1 MRWSVFFTLILSLLF
16 VAGTLA
22 APAQGLGREIEARQE
37 KETDSDKAA
46 ESTTSETSATQTDAS
61 TTALGSTATST
72 STSAPTTN
80 TGTANTT
87 NAVSTTAS
95 AAEATSTVPSLDGA
109 TAASQQ
115 EAADSA
121 RPTYSGGLPIKPVI
135 TPALGVGGFILLALG
150 AVLAFI
156 GVRKQWVQIFLSTA
170 FLTALGVTVLIVYV
184 MSPPVSNAVQGG
196 YVVAVFFTGAVFG
209 GLSMVFKE
217 ICEGLGCLLGGFC
230 LSMWLLALKSGGLLT
245 ESGPRTGMIIA
256 FSVGFYCLSFSHY
269 TRPYGLI
276 GCSSFSGATALVLG
290 IDCFSRAGLKEFWL
304 YIWGLNQNIFPLKTD
319 TYPVTR
325 NIRVE
330 LAVTIIVSV
339 LGVISQLR
347 LWKVIKERRA
357 KEEDARKE
365 HERKIEEEDA
375 EAGRQLEEKNI
386 QERAEWEMT
395 YGNGQDS
402 KSKTASV
409 SETAIGED
417 SRRGSDGFTS
427 SNNDKDGDIEMK
439 EMQSPEIAAESEKNG
454 EARELEPVQEEDAQ
468 ESTEQEKQQ
477 GPEQENGDSKARP
490 ETPVVTHVLG
500 EDNDNS
506 SENGAVIG
514 SEAGTPRSKRM
525 SGRELLNRLSW
536 RNSTDMKVTS
546 QSREALVAHNDA
558 SSSVYGVVDDV
569 DDLQEVSVGC
579 PSIASDIHERVQEGP
594 MQEAIVPEDLPE
606 KRTIEM
612 ETQSNAG
619 SQAVREN
626 TVPGAGLAVDSGAA
640 EHQDAQK
647 DIADEPIAS
656 KVAPQAS
663 KEAGLGVVTDAAIQ
677 NVASKVFN
685 YETFASRSTQ
695 PTSTTETVAPT
706 PIESTIASPLDR
718 TGISVMSEQLQ
729 SPDTPATDIQPEITD
744 APMSQKAETVV
755 LVQVSQKDG
764 LVEPLKETEAQPTV
778 DTIDE
783 EVIPLP
789 GPKPVEKI
797 KREQVIKKLNAS
809 TVKALPEQTSRIIHS
824 YRTNEWAKH
833 LADADTPEME
843 PIEFDTE
850 PEVKDSEEVQET
862 AAFVDVDG
870 LLQTPLN
877 AQPPPAVNRTE
888 PYEVEAIQPAAI
900 SSVPSA
906 EAPRSKFRSSLSRA
920 MQSPLSRNASTG
932 SVNML
937 RASTGQLPHSQE
949 GQAGLRSASTPYL
962 TITAPENKETEQTPK
977 WNGPPPLLAVR
988 EDMVRNR
995 MSSTSLRYDPWAS
1008 RNQSR
1013 QSFNDIPPISP
1024 PLSVPEERDEDYEQ
1038 GPLRDEDDIP
1048 LSKRRTMLQRQT
1060 MQSPYAASVHSLEA
1074 PSPVQSP
1081 PPGAELN
1088 RSASRMAAWRQSVRE
1103 EITHKRDPLA
1113 LPPQSPPMGGAVS
1126 PDRPHSSLWGSV
1138 QQMRDAS
1145 SRQLDSAVANGMQR
1159 GSMTDLHRQAMR
1171 RMQASANKKL

>member
-1 MRWSVFFTLILSLLF
+1 MRWSVCFTLILSLLF

-22 APAQGLGREIEARQE
+22 APAQGLGREIKARQ
-37 KETDSDKAA
+37 ETDSDQAG
-46 ESTTSETSATQTDAS
+46 ESTSSEASTATQTDAS
-61 TTALGSTATST
+61 TTASTST
-72 STSAPTTN
+72 STSATTTATGTGTATTTN
-80 TGTANTT
+80 TA
-87 NAVSTTAS
+87 STTAS

-135 TPALGVGGFILLALG
+135 TPAWGVGGFILLVLG
-150 AVLAFI
+150 VILAFV

-184 MSPPVSNAVQGG
+184 MSPSVSNAVQGG

-209 GLSMVFKE
+209 GLSLVFKE

-230 LSMWLLALKSGGLLT
+230 LSMWFLALKSGGLLT
-245 ESGPRTGMIIA
+245 ENGPRTGMIVA

-339 LGVISQLR
+339 LGVISQIR

-357 KEEDARKE
+357 KEEDERKE

-386 QERAEWEMT
+386 RERAKWEMT
-395 YGNGQDS
+395 YGNGHDG
-402 KSKTASV
+402 KTVSV
-409 SETAIGED
+409 SETAVGED
-417 SRRGSDGFTS
+417 SRRGSDAFTS
-427 SNNDKDGDIEMK
+427 YNNDKDGGIELN
-439 EMQSPEIAAESEKNG
+439 EIQSPEAGADSEKNG
-454 EARELEPVQEEDAQ
+454 TEARELETVREEDAQ
-468 ESTEQEKQQ
+468 ESPEQGKPQ
-477 GPEQENGDSKARP
+477 GPEEENADSKARP
-490 ETPVVTHVLG
+490 ETPIVTHVLG
-500 EDNDNS
+500 EDIDNS
-506 SENGAVIG
+506 SENGADIG
-514 SEAGTPRSKRM
+514 SEVGTPRSKRL
-525 SGRELLNRLSW
+525 SGKELLDRLSW
-536 RNSTDMKVTS
+536 RNSTGMKVSS
-546 QSREALVAHNDA
+546 QSEEALVVQNDA

-579 PSIASDIHERVQEGP
+579 PSITSDVHGRVEESP
-594 MQEAIVPEDLPE
+594 MQETILSENLPE
-606 KRTIEM
+606 KRTVEIKSKS
-612 ETQSNAG
+612 TAG
-619 SQAVREN
+619 SQAVHES
-626 TVPGAGLAVDSGAA
+626 TAQEAGLALDTGATERQYAQKNIVEETVSSKVDSRVS
-640 EHQDAQK
+640 E
-647 DIADEPIAS
+647 
-656 KVAPQAS
+656 
-663 KEAGLGVVTDAAIQ
+663 EAGLGVVTGASIQ
-677 NVASKVFN
+677 NDAGKVVTDEAVASK
-685 YETFASRSTQ
+685 TTQ
-695 PTSTTETVAPT
+695 LATTAETVPRT
-706 PIESTIASPLDR
+706 PIESTIASPPDR
-718 TGISVMSEQLQ
+718 TVLSVMSDPLQ
-729 SPDTPATDIQPEITD
+729 SPDTPATDVQSDITD
-744 APMSQKAETVV
+744 APETQKRKTAALERP
-755 LVQVSQKDG
+755 SQKDAR
-764 LVEPLKETEAQPTV
+764 VETVQASEAQPTV
-778 DTIDE
+778 DTAE
-783 EVIPLP
+783 EQVIP
-789 GPKPVEKI
+789 KPMEKV
-797 KREQVIKKLNAS
+797 KKQKVIKKLDAS
-809 TVKALPEQTSRIIHS
+809 TIKSLPEQTSRIIHS

-843 PIEFDTE
+843 PIEFGIE
-850 PEVKDSEEVQET
+850 PEVEGSNEVQET

-888 PYEVEAIQPAAI
+888 SYEVEAHQPAAI
-900 SSVPSA
+900 PSVPSP
-906 EAPRSKFRSSLSRA
+906 EVPRSKLKNSLRKA
-920 MQSPLSRNASTG
+920 IQNPLPRNASTG

-937 RASTGQLPHSQE
+937 RSSSGQLPHTQE
-949 GQAGLRSASTPYL
+949 GQAGLRSASTPFL
-962 TITAPENKETEQTPK
+962 TLTAPETKEAEQSPK

-1013 QSFNDIPPISP
+1013 QSFNDFSPISPISP
-1024 PLSVPEERDEDYEQ
+1024 PLSVPEERDEDIEQ
-1038 GPLRDEDDIP
+1038 GPPRDEDDIP

-1060 MQSPYAASVHSLEA
+1060 MQSPYAASIHSIEA
-1074 PSPVQSP
+1074 PSPVQSSP
-1081 PPGAELN
+1081 PSAELN
-1088 RSASRMAAWRQSVRE
+1088 RPASRMAAWRQSVRE
-1103 EITHKRDPLA
+1103 EITDKRDPLA
-1113 LPPQSPPMGGAVS
+1113 LPPQSPPNGGAVS

-1138 QQMRDAS
+1138 QQMRDVS
-1145 SRQLDSAVANGMQR
+1145 SNQLDSAVANGMQR

>member
-22 APAQGLGREIEARQE
+22 APAQGLGREIKARQ
-37 KETDSDKAA
+37 ETDSDKAA
-46 ESTTSETSATQTDAS
+46 ESTSSEASTATQTDAS
-61 TTALGSTATST
+61 TTASTSPTTTATGT
-72 STSAPTTN
+72 GTATTTN
-80 TGTANTT
+80 TA
-87 NAVSTTAS
+87 STTAS

-135 TPALGVGGFILLALG
+135 TPAWGVGGFILLALG
-150 AVLAFI
+150 VILAFV

-184 MSPPVSNAVQGG
+184 MSPSVSNAVQGG

-209 GLSMVFKE
+209 GLSLVFKE

-230 LSMWLLALKSGGLLT
+230 LSMWFLALKSGGLLT
-245 ESGPRTGMIIA
+245 ENGPRTGMIIA

-304 YIWGLNQNIFPLKTD
+304 YIWGLNQNIFPLKTN

-339 LGVISQLR
+339 LGIISQIR

-357 KEEDARKE
+357 KEEDERKE

-395 YGNGQDS
+395 YGNGHDG
-402 KSKTASV
+402 KTVSV
-409 SETAIGED
+409 SETAVGED
-417 SRRGSDGFTS
+417 SRRGSDAFTS
-427 SNNDKDGDIEMK
+427 SNNDKDGGIELK
-439 EMQSPEIAAESEKNG
+439 EMQSPEAGADSEKNG
-454 EARELEPVQEEDAQ
+454 NEARELEPVKEEGAQ
-468 ESTEQEKQQ
+468 ES
-477 GPEQENGDSKARP
+477 PEQGKPQGREKPEERNVDSKARP

-506 SENGAVIG
+506 SENGADIG
-514 SEAGTPRSKRM
+514 SEVGTSRSRRL
-525 SGRELLNRLSW
+525 SGKELLNRLSW
-536 RNSTDMKVTS
+536 RNSTGIKVSS
-546 QSREALVAHNDA
+546 QSEEALVVHNDD

-569 DDLQEVSVGC
+569 DDLQDMSVGC
-579 PSIASDIHERVQEGP
+579 SSIASDIHERVEESP
-594 MQEAIVPEDLPE
+594 MRETIVSENLPE
-606 KRTIEM
+606 KRTVEVKSKSTAVH
-612 ETQSNAG
+612 ESATQEAG
-619 SQAVREN
+619 FSLD
-626 TVPGAGLAVDSGAA
+626 TGAT
-640 EHQDAQK
+640 EHQDAQN
-647 DIADEPIAS
+647 DIVEETVSS
-656 KVAPQAS
+656 KVDSRVS
-663 KEAGLGVVTDAAIQ
+663 KEAGLGVVTGASIQ
-677 NVASKVFN
+677 NDASKVITD
-685 YETFASRSTQ
+685 EAIASKTIQ
-695 PTSTTETVAPT
+695 LATTAETVAPT

-718 TGISVMSEQLQ
+718 TVLSVMSDPLQ
-729 SPDTPATDIQPEITD
+729 SPDTPATDVQPGITD
-744 APMSQKAETVV
+744 APETQKGKTAALERP
-755 LVQVSQKDG
+755 SQKDAK
-764 LVEPLKETEAQPTV
+764 VETMQETEAQPTV
-778 DTIDE
+778 DTAE
-783 EVIPLP
+783 EQVIPLHI
-789 GPKPVEKI
+789 PKPMEKV
-797 KREQVIKKLNAS
+797 KKQKVIKKLDAS
-809 TVKALPEQTSRIIHS
+809 TVKSLPEQTSRIIHS

-843 PIEFDTE
+843 PIEFGIE
-850 PEVKDSEEVQET
+850 PEVEGFNDVHET

-888 PYEVEAIQPAAI
+888 SYEVEAHIPVAI
-900 SSVPSA
+900 PSA
-906 EAPRSKFRSSLSRA
+906 PSPEVPRSNLKNSFSKA
-920 MQSPLSRNASTG
+920 MQNPISRNASTG

-937 RASTGQLPHSQE
+937 RSTTGQLPHSQE
-949 GQAGLRSASTPYL
+949 GQAGLRSASTPFL
-962 TITAPENKETEQTPK
+962 TLTAPETKEAEQSPK

-1013 QSFNDIPPISP
+1013 QSFNDFSPISP
-1024 PLSVPEERDEDYEQ
+1024 PLSAPEERDEDIEQ
-1038 GPLRDEDDIP
+1038 GPPRDEDDIP

-1060 MQSPYAASVHSLEA
+1060 MQFPYAASIHSIEA
-1074 PSPVQSP
+1074 PSPVPTP
-1081 PPGAELN
+1081 PPSAELN

-1103 EITHKRDPLA
+1103 EIINKRDPLA
-1113 LPPQSPPMGGAVS
+1113 LPPQSPPNGGAVS

-1138 QQMRDAS
+1138 QQMRDVS
-1145 SRQLDSAVANGMQR
+1145 SNQLDSAVANGMQR

>member
-22 APAQGLGREIEARQE
+22 APAQGLGREIKARQ
-37 KETDSDKAA
+37 ETDSDKAA
-46 ESTTSETSATQTDAS
+46 ESTSSEASTATQTDAS
-61 TTALGSTATST
+61 TTASTST
-72 STSAPTTN
+72 STSATTTATGTGTATTTN
-80 TGTANTT
+80 TA
-87 NAVSTTAS
+87 STTAS

-135 TPALGVGGFILLALG
+135 TPAWGVGGFILLALG
-150 AVLAFI
+150 VILAFV

-184 MSPPVSNAVQGG
+184 MSPSVSNAVQGG

-209 GLSMVFKE
+209 GLSLVFKE

-230 LSMWLLALKSGGLLT
+230 LSMWFLALKSGGLLT
-245 ESGPRTGMIIA
+245 ENGPRTGMIIA

-339 LGVISQLR
+339 LGVISQIR

-357 KEEDARKE
+357 KEEDERKE

-395 YGNGQDS
+395 YGNGHDG
-402 KSKTASV
+402 KTVSV
-409 SETAIGED
+409 SETAVGED
-417 SRRGSDGFTS
+417 SRRGSDAFTS
-427 SNNDKDGDIEMK
+427 SNNDKDGGIELK
-439 EMQSPEIAAESEKNG
+439 EMQSPEAGADSEKNG
-454 EARELEPVQEEDAQ
+454 NEARELEPVKEEGAQ
-468 ESTEQEKQQ
+468 ESPEQGKPQ
-477 GPEQENGDSKARP
+477 GPEKPEERNVDSKARP

-506 SENGAVIG
+506 SENGADIG
-514 SEAGTPRSKRM
+514 SEVGTSRSRRL
-525 SGRELLNRLSW
+525 SGKELLNRLSW
-536 RNSTDMKVTS
+536 RNSTGIKVSS
-546 QSREALVAHNDA
+546 QSEEALVVHNDD

-569 DDLQEVSVGC
+569 DDLQDMSMGC
-579 PSIASDIHERVQEGP
+579 SSIASDIHERVEESP
-594 MQEAIVPEDLPE
+594 MRETIVSENLPE
-606 KRTIEM
+606 KRTVEVKSKSTAVH
-612 ETQSNAG
+612 ESATQEAG
-619 SQAVREN
+619 FSLD
-626 TVPGAGLAVDSGAA
+626 TGAT
-640 EHQDAQK
+640 EHQDAQN
-647 DIADEPIAS
+647 DIVEETVSS
-656 KVAPQAS
+656 KVDSRVS
-663 KEAGLGVVTDAAIQ
+663 KEAGLGVVTGASIQ
-677 NVASKVFN
+677 NDAGKVITDEAIASK
-685 YETFASRSTQ
+685 TIQLA
-695 PTSTTETVAPT
+695 TTAETVAPT

-718 TGISVMSEQLQ
+718 TVLSVMSDPLQ
-729 SPDTPATDIQPEITD
+729 SPDTPATDVQPGITD
-744 APMSQKAETVV
+744 APETQKGKTAALERP
-755 LVQVSQKDG
+755 SQKDAK
-764 LVEPLKETEAQPTV
+764 VETMQETEAQPTV
-778 DTIDE
+778 DTAE
-783 EVIPLP
+783 EQVIPLHI
-789 GPKPVEKI
+789 PKPMEKV
-797 KREQVIKKLNAS
+797 KKQKVIKKLDAS
-809 TVKALPEQTSRIIHS
+809 TVKSLPEQTSRIIHS

-843 PIEFDTE
+843 PIKFGIE
-850 PEVKDSEEVQET
+850 PEVEGFNDVHET

-888 PYEVEAIQPAAI
+888 SYEFQQSYAKPDLAQRLDWLGEHAAI
-900 SSVPSA
+900 NNWPTTT
-906 EAPRSKFRSSLSRA
+906 LSRRTGRIT
-920 MQSPLSRNASTG
+920 QRLDPVPDPHCPRNQG
-932 SVNML
+932 G
-937 RASTGQLPHSQE
+937 R
-949 GQAGLRSASTPYL
+949 
-962 TITAPENKETEQTPK
+962 TITK

-1013 QSFNDIPPISP
+1013 QSFNDFSPISP
-1024 PLSVPEERDEDYEQ
+1024 PLSAPEERDEDIEQ
-1038 GPLRDEDDIP
+1038 GPPRDEDDIP

-1060 MQSPYAASVHSLEA
+1060 MQFPYAASIHSIEA
-1074 PSPVQSP
+1074 PSPVPTP
-1081 PPGAELN
+1081 PPSAELN

-1103 EITHKRDPLA
+1103 EIINKRDPLA
-1113 LPPQSPPMGGAVS
+1113 LPPQSPPNGGAVS

-1138 QQMRDAS
+1138 QQMRDVS
-1145 SRQLDSAVANGMQR
+1145 SNQLDSAVANGMQR